1 MARQSSAR
9 QSSASGARRLLAA
22 LTIALSALTALPAL
36 AGSGQGPAAA
46 LVTPVDATPLKIIT
60 AVTTQ
65 AFQVEVRDT
74 PEGREVG
81 LMHRRS
87 MPEAQGM
94 LFDFERDAPVAMW
107 MKNTLIPL
115 DMVFIR
121 ADGTIA
127 RVARQTEPMSTRII
141 ASGEPVRYVLEL
153 NGGVT
158 EKLGIQ
164 PGDRVKHPA
173 IAGK

>member
-1 MARQSSAR
+1 MTKTADN
-9 QSSASGARRLLAA
+9 
-22 LTIALSALTALPAL
+22 IAPD
-36 AGSGQGPAAA
+36 AG
-46 LVTPVDATPLKIIT
+46 KET
-60 AVTTQ
+60 AVCGGSNIKAPMRLDFIRTLRG
-65 AFQVEVRDT
+65 ADESEWPEIYILRDE
-74 PEGREVG
+74 EGGASSQPLCFASESEG
-81 LMHRRS
+81 
-87 MPEAQGM
+87 A
-94 LFDFERDAPVAMW
+94 DAMW